1 MPDQK
6 LSGDSF
12 EAAYETL
19 AEVAR
24 GGSGLEKTPYTHTH
38 THTSQ
43 SVSPLALLHTME
55 SPRFN
60 TTTFMSWIIS
70 PRCVNAFFLAART

>member
-38 THTSQ
+38 THQPVCVPACTS
-43 SVSPLALLHTME
+43 AH
-55 SPRFN
+55 N
-60 TTTFMSWIIS
+60 GIA
-70 PRCVNAFFLAART
+70 AFQYNNIYVVDYIA